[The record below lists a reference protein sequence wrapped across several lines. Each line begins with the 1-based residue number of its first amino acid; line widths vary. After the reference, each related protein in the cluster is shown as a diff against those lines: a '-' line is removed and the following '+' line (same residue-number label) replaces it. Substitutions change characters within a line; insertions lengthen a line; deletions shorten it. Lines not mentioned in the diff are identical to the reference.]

1 MKIDQRIGGYAFIA
15 GIAIAI
21 IGGLLNIT
29 GGIAISVLLILGLI
43 VGLLNITVKET
54 TPFLISAIALIVAGG
69 ADISILPLIGNLLQA
84 VLNNIVV
91 LVAPAA
97 IVVALKEIYTLA
109 GSK

>member
-15 GIAIAI
+15 GIGIAI
-21 IGGLLNIT
+21 IGGLANIT
-29 GGIAISVLLILGLI
+29 GGVAVLVLLILGLI

-69 ADISILPLIGNLLQA
+69 ANISILPLVGNLLQV

-109 GSK
+109 SSK

>member
-1 MKIDQRIGGYAFIA
+1 MDKRIGSYAFIA

-21 IGGLLNIT
+21 IGGLANIT
-29 GGIAISVLLILGLI
+29 GGIAVLVLLILGLI

-69 ADISILPLIGNLLQA
+69 ANISILPLVGNLLQV